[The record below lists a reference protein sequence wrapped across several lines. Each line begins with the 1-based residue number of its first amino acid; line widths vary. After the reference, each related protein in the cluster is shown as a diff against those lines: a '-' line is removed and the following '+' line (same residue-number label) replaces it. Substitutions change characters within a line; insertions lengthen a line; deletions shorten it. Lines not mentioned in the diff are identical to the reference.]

1 MESKWTDL
9 SWEEKRDR
17 VPCRLPTVEFPVH
30 YAGITL
36 RTAMYDYAEMKRAW
50 LKFLY
55 EFDGDTFAGPRVSV
69 SPGRMG
75 EILDSRF
82 SRWPGHGL
90 PENAS
95 MDQFVEGEYMKA
107 DEYDALL
114 KDPSDYCLR
123 FYLPR
128 TMGALEPL
136 QKLIPLRST
145 LGLPTMFLAACTA
158 PDVQAAFQAIID
170 AGKELANF
178 QEVVREIN
186 TEARAAGFPSL
197 TGGFAHAPFDL
208 LGDTLRGTHGIVM
221 DMYRQ
226 PDKLLE
232 AMEIVTPWIIETG
245 IAGANASGGPIILM
259 PLHKGDDT
267 FMSDKQFETFYWP
280 YLRKV
285 IVGLVNEGCMPL
297 LFAEGS
303 YNRRLETVKDVPKG
317 SVLWWFDKT
326 DMTRAK
332 EILGDTACISG
343 NVPTSLMRNGTPQAV
358 KQYCINLIEDCGKG
372 GGFILTGGASID
384 KGNPDNLHAMIEAAK
399 EFGVYK

>member
-1 MESKWTDL
+1 
-9 SWEEKRDR
+9 
-17 VPCRLPTVEFPVH
+17 
-30 YAGITL
+30 
-36 RTAMYDYAEMKRAW
+36 
-50 LKFLY
+50 
-55 EFDGDTFAGPRVSV
+55 
-69 SPGRMG
+69 
-75 EILDSRF
+75 
-82 SRWPGHGL
+82 
-90 PENAS
+90 ENAS

-158 PDVQAAFQAIID
+158 PDVQATFQAIID

-372 GGFILTGGASID
+372 GGGYLNRGC
-384 KGNPDNLHAMIEAAK
+384 L
-399 EFGVYK
+399 Y